1 MVPVGKIRVLALLAI
16 ASVGLMAGHSLT
28 YLRLTPSL
36 SGRAAMLES
45 SGHSYFDKALA
56 FAPALALMCALYWLA
71 TGFMRSRHGRP
82 SPLGMASALAVIQ
95 TIGFGGQEVIERL
108 MAGAPLHHLGTVLL
122 LGIPLQLI
130 VAAVGALLVTALH
143 RAGEKL
149 AELLWGTGP
158 ARRSSAPHTFAR
170 SISFTS
176 AVLAGDLRPR
186 GPPVLSS

>member
-1 MVPVGKIRVLALLAI
+1 MVPVGKIRAFALLAM

-45 SGHSYFDKALA
+45 SGHTYFDKVMA
-56 FAPALALMCALYWLA
+56 FTPALALMCALYWLCA
-71 TGFMRSRHGRP
+71 GILKSRHGRP
-82 SPLGMASALAVIQ
+82 SPIRMAATLAVIQ

-108 MAGAPLHHLGTVLL
+108 LAGAPLHHLGSVLL

-130 VAAVGALLVTALH
+130 VAAVAALFVTALH
-143 RAGEKL
+143 KAGEKL
-149 AELLWGTGP
+149 GELLRGTGP
-158 ARRSSAPHTFAR
+158 ARQSSPSQPLVR

-176 AVLAGDLRPR
+176 AALAGGLRSR

>member
-1 MVPVGKIRVLALLAI
+1 MVPVGKIRALALLAM

-36 SGRAAMLES
+36 DGRTAMLES
-45 SGHSYFDKALA
+45 SGHTYLDKAMA
-56 FAPALALMCALYWLA
+56 FAPALALMCALYWLT
-71 TGFMRSRHGRP
+71 TGFIKSRHARP
-82 SPLGMASALAVIQ
+82 SPIGMAATLAVIQ

-108 MAGAPLHHLGTVLL
+108 LAGAPLHHLGSVLL

-143 RAGEKL
+143 KAGQKL
-149 AELLWGTGP
+149 GELLRGTGP
-158 ARRSSAPHTFAR
+158 VRRTSAPQPFVR

-176 AVLAGDLRPR
+176 AVLAGGLRTR
-186 GPPVLSS
+186 GPPALSS